1 MRLEEL
7 DLAMTDSARF
17 AGGVFGGVKDGYLTD
32 VSDRY
37 CSTSRAV
44 VLSALS
50 QLEVSL
56 IPMVVVEISYCI
68 ELSGEDRPA
77 LLLTA

>member
-1 MRLEEL
+1 VRLKEL
-7 DLAMTDSARF
+7 DLAMRDSARF

-56 IPMVVVEISYCI
+56 IPMVAIEIK
-68 ELSGEDRPA
+68 
-77 LLLTA
+77 LTALGYRGKTGQLSC

>member
-1 MRLEEL
+1 VRLKEL
-7 DLAMTDSARF
+7 DLAMRDSARF
-17 AGGVFGGVKDGYLTD
+17 AGGDFGGVKDGYLTD

-56 IPMVVVEISYCI
+56 IPMVAIEIK
-68 ELSGEDRPA
+68 
-77 LLLTA
+77 LTALGYRGKTGQLSC

>member
-1 MRLEEL
+1 MRLKEL
-7 DLAMTDSARF
+7 DLAMRDSARF

-56 IPMVVVEISYCI
+56 IPMVAIEIK
-68 ELSGEDRPA
+68 
-77 LLLTA
+77 LTALGYRGKTGQLSC

>member
-1 MRLEEL
+1 MRLKEL

-50 QLEVSL
+50 QLIISL
-56 IPMVVVEISYCI
+56 IPMVVIEIK
-68 ELSGEDRPA
+68 
-77 LLLTA
+77 LTALSYRGKTGQLSC